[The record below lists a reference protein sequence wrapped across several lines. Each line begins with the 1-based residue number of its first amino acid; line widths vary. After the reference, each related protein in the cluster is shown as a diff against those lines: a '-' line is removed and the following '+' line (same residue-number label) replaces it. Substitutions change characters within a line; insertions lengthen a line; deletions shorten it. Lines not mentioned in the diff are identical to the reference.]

1 MKKFIPFLSLAFLV
15 TACTSSPK
23 EPETKTLQSAQP
35 AATVDTAG
43 LAAFQQ
49 WKTQNELV
57 AAAPVEQTMQP
68 QPQAEAPVRTVT
80 VIREV
85 RVQQPAR
92 MRKTV
97 KETAAPVPQRRD
109 PMEEP
114 QPVSSGAGDVAT
126 NTGSGGGSGTGT
138 VDAPAQQPETAKK
151 EGMSNATKGAVLG
164 GAGGAVIGAV
174 LNKKNRG
181 VGAVIGGVVGGAVGY
196 GLGKK
201 KDNKGAQQ

>member
-1 MKKFIPFLSLAFLV
+1 MKKFIPFLSLAFFV

-23 EPETKTLQSAQP
+23 ESETKTLVSAQP
-35 AATVDTAG
+35 VDTAG

-49 WKTQNELV
+49 WKAQSELTV
-57 AAAPVEQTMQP
+57 ATPVQEQVQQQP
-68 QPQAEAPVRTVT
+68 QPQAPVRTIT
-80 VIREV
+80 VVREV
-85 RVQQPAR
+85 RVPQPAKIR
-92 MRKTV
+92 ETI
-97 KETAAPVPQRRD
+97 KETADPVPSR
-109 PMEEP
+109 PSPVE
-114 QPVSSGAGDVAT
+114 QPLPAPSGTGDVAS
-126 NTGSGGGSGTGT
+126 GPSGGDATGT
-138 VDAPAQQPETAKK
+138 AEAPAPQAETAKK

-201 KDNKGAQQ
+201 KDNKASQQ